1 MFYTGVGSRETP
13 EHICELLTKV
23 ASKLARLGWVVRT
36 GGAQGADEAF
46 LAGCNGRTE
55 NFIPWNGFGSYGG
68 VVPDLN
74 RNWEYLQS
82 VENVNPLIHRKE
94 TRNLDKYRGFWKLQA
109 RNVSQVLGLN
119 LDTPSKFC
127 ILYAPTTST
136 GVSGGTNTAYQVA
149 VQSGIPCFNLFDP
162 AVVARFEKFVSE

>member
-1 MFYTGVGSRETP
+1 MFYTGIGSRETP
-13 EHICELLTKV
+13 KEICELITMV
-23 ASKLARLGWVVRT
+23 AAKLASLGWIVRT

-55 NFIPWNGFGSYGG
+55 NFIPWKGFGQYGG
-68 VVPDLN
+68 QIPNLD

-82 VENVNPLIHRKE
+82 VDDVNPLIHSRT
-94 TRNLDKYRGFWKLQA
+94 TRNLDKYKGFWKLQA

-119 LDTPSKFC
+119 LDNPSKFC

-136 GVSGGTNTAYQVA
+136 GVTGGTNTAYQVA
-149 VQSGIPCFNLFDP
+149 IQSGVKCFNLYDP
-162 AVVARFEKFVSE
+162 AVVERLRKFVS